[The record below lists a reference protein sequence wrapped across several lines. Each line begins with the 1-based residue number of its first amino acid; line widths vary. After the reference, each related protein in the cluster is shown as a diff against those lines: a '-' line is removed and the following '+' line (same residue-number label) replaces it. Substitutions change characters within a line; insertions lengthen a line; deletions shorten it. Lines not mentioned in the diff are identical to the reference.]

1 MDSGCTYVR
10 INKKLV
16 KDEKI
21 KIEPINILFKVFNA
35 NGTKNGVVMR
45 FALLKVEVNRHK
57 KRINAAV
64 KNLNGMNMFLEYDWL
79 VKHNPEVNWKTG
91 TIQFTRYPRTC
102 KIQYQNI
109 LFTSRTRRI
118 QLTNNQDQGQQE
130 IEKKSDFTNPGNL
143 PEYIQPFTHLFNKKK
158 FEKILE
164 RRE

>member
-35 NGTKNGVVMR
+35 NGTKNGEVMR

-64 KNLNGMNMFLEYDWL
+64 IDLNGMDMFLEYD
-79 VKHNPEVNWKTG
+79 
-91 TIQFTRYPRTC
+91 
-102 KIQYQNI
+102 
-109 LFTSRTRRI
+109 
-118 QLTNNQDQGQQE
+118 
-130 IEKKSDFTNPGNL
+130 
-143 PEYIQPFTHLFNKKK
+143 
-158 FEKILE
+158 
-164 RRE
+164 